1 MRSKSAGEP
10 GRVMLALMCI
20 LAAVVAAAALF
31 IETVV
36 GWFVFFSPGWANG
49 WPTPWSFQIVLSIG
63 LTSQTLVMLM
73 TAALGF
79 GAILGFICTL
89 LGIRWSALAEATAFG
104 SGSCSHSCASAHA
117 SSGITMRGSAS
128 SSRTVTSSRKPSRCV
143 AADITVGW
151 VKPTIPGGTGCGQGE
166 RPEFGPLFR
175 PRS

>member
-1 MRSKSAGEP
+1 
-10 GRVMLALMCI
+10 MLALMCI

-89 LGIRWSALAEATAFG
+89 LGIRWERVGRGYRVWFWFVLAFLCLGACIFWHNYAWVCEQFPDG
-104 SGSCSHSCASAHA
+104 YI
-117 SSGITMRGSAS
+117 IT
-128 SSRTVTSSRKPSRCV
+128 
-143 AADITVGW
+143 
-151 VKPTIPGGTGCGQGE
+151 
-166 RPEFGPLFR
+166 
-175 PRS
+175 